1 MTLLVFIVVNLVL
14 MFGLFLVGVYLFM
27 QIEEKRKRSKLLL
40 DSSVDVGELR
50 AMLLDDRYED
60 ALTRLMQAAEV
71 DRFTAETA
79 LNELR
84 QQT

>member
-1 MTLLVFIVVNLVL
+1 MTLLVFIVVNLAL

-50 AMLLDDRYED
+50 AMLLADRYDD

-79 LNELR
+79 LNEL
-84 QQT
+84 QQET